1 MGMKR
6 VGVKR
11 LPDGARPWSVR
22 VTWEE
27 RAELERVLAGLR
39 ASVVVEAMEE
49 VGGCG
54 TAKTLATEPNGLLDL
69 GWIAG
74 HCLACGGDMVEN
86 QCRHCGWKPMPMM

>member
-27 RAELERVLAGLR
+27 RRELERVLAGLR
-39 ASVVVEAMEE
+39 ASVVVESH
-49 VGGCG
+49 VPLDPD
-54 TAKTLATEPNGLLDL
+54 TAEHSPLDPDKR
-69 GWIAG
+69 A
-74 HCLACGGDMVEN
+74 
-86 QCRHCGWKPMPMM
+86 P